1 MSVRGAITP
10 HQKSV
15 RMAVHLLFTI
25 LLLIEGVHVVIQVQ
39 QHNPLNC
46 SYSHPLLPDA
56 GFVVCGV
63 VALLAGRFAG
73 AIGFL
78 QEWPGGDTDG
88 SRATGQAA
96 LACLFLLLTL
106 IWVYEAIGLTNVR
119 GLEPITYYV
128 RCSVAHDIARTGIGT
143 WTYVIV
149 ATISFLVGHWFW
161 PWNPNRRANRA
172 SAAAPRP

>member
-1 MSVRGAITP
+1 MKVREIATP

-15 RMAVHLLFTI
+15 RVAIHLLFTV
-25 LLLIEGVHVVIQVQ
+25 LLCAEGIHVVTNVR

-46 SYSHPLLPDA
+46 VYSQALLPDA
-56 GFVVCGV
+56 GFVVCGI

-78 QEWPGGDTDG
+78 QEWPGGSTNG

-96 LACLFLLLTL
+96 LACMFLLLTVV
-106 IWVYEAIGLTNVR
+106 WVYEAIGLTNVS

-128 RCSVAHDIARTGIGT
+128 RCSVAHDIAQTGVGR
-143 WTYVIV
+143 WTYAIV
-149 ATISFLVGHWFW
+149 ATVCFLVGHWFW
-161 PWNPNRRANRA
+161 PWNPDRHRRK
-172 SAAAPRP
+172 APTGQRV